1 METTFNGDATL
12 HAEWVAGM
20 EAHAAADRLVQK
32 LTGEDGRGCFI
43 WCAAGVYDTSELHD
57 KTGIAPRMSKL
68 LEAIFEGLEPSEARQ
83 FAMDVTHAIPYGV
96 VLDDAIPPFLH
107 WLMGK
112 LVPKTEEGGDVRK
125 SVEQVRDLYANGWPK
140 SQAANQAA
148 DIANELYKVLRNSG
162 EKAWE
167 CASITTRA
175 AWAVAAVARMKY
187 EAGTLPQAVSEAK
200 ALGISYAAQAEAL
213 LGFIRN
219 LNPNQ

>member
-32 LTGEDGRGCFI
+32 LTGVSGRGCFI
-43 WCAAGVYDTSELHD
+43 YCAAGAYDTELLRA
-57 KTGIAPRMSKL
+57 KTGIIPNMASM

-83 FAMDVTHAIPYGV
+83 FAMDVTHAIPCGV
-96 VLDDAIPPFLH
+96 VLDDAILPFLH
-107 WLMGK
+107 WLMGE
-112 LVPKTEEGGDVRK
+112 LLPKTQEGSDVRK
-125 SVEQVRDLYANGWPK
+125 AVERVRDLYANGWPK
-140 SQAANQAA
+140 PQAAKQAA
-148 DIANELYKVLRNSG
+148 DIASELYKVLRNSG

-167 CASITTRA
+167 CARITTRA
-175 AWAVAAVARMKY
+175 AWAVAAVAIMKY
-187 EAGTLPQAVSEAK
+187 EAGTLSQAVCEAK